1 MPDLWAEKRE
11 KAAAAVEPLA
21 ARMRPRSLDEFAGQ
35 RHILGPGKLLRRM
48 LEAGTLTS
56 LIFHGPPGTGKTT
69 LARLIADH
77 VDAGFY
83 QANAAMIGVKQI
95 RELID
100 AAQHRLTDSGRRT
113 ILFLDEIHRF
123 NKAQQDVLLGDV
135 ERGILILIGATTE
148 NPYFTVNSA
157 LVSRSTLF
165 RFEPLGEEDII
176 ELVRRAAADP
186 QRGYGSLKIELHDD
200 AVRHWARK
208 SDGDARRA
216 LSALEVAVL
225 STTPKEEKSA
235 KPQAAGERIV
245 IDLDVA
251 AESIQAKAI
260 VYDGTGDQHYDAI
273 SAFIKSVRG
282 SDPDAAIYWLAM
294 MLEAGEDPRFIAR
307 RLAIL
312 ASEDIGNADP
322 RALEL
327 AAAAYTV
334 VERIGMPEAQLTLAQ
349 CTTYLACSPKSNAS
363 AKAIWAAAKDVQEG
377 RTLEIPGHLRSP
389 QAPALADGSKPGSG
403 YAYSHDAEGALGEQT
418 YLPEQRV
425 YYEPTDRG
433 VEQRLGEYL
442 SAARAKRRKGVLG
455 EDA

>member
-1 MPDLWAEKRE
+1 MAQ
-11 KAAAAVEPLA
+11 AAVQPLA
-21 ARMRPRSLDEFAGQ
+21 ARMRPRVLSEFVGQ
-35 RHILGPGKLLRRM
+35 SHILGPGKLLRRM

-69 LARLIADH
+69 LAKLIADH
-77 VDAGFY
+77 VEASFH

-95 RELID
+95 RELIE
-100 AAQHRLTDSGRRT
+100 AAGHRLADSGTRT

-135 ERGILILIGATTE
+135 ERGLLVLIGATTE

-165 RFEPLGEEDII
+165 RFEPLGEDDIVT
-176 ELVRRAAADP
+176 LVKRAAADAE
-186 QRGYGSLKIELHDD
+186 RGYGRLGIDLHDD
-200 AVRHWARK
+200 AARHWARR

-225 STTPKEEKSA
+225 STE
-235 KPQAAGERIV
+235 AGPDERLV
-245 IDLDVA
+245 IDLDIA

-282 SDPDAAIYWLAM
+282 SDPDAAVYWLAM

-322 RALEL
+322 RALEI
-327 AAAAYTV
+327 AAATYTI
-334 VERIGMPEAQLTLAQ
+334 VERIGLPEAQLTLAQ

-363 AKAIWAAAKDVQEG
+363 AKAIWAASKDVKEG
-377 RTLEIPGHLRSP
+377 RTLEVPGHLRAS

-403 YAYSHDAEGALGEQT
+403 YAYSHDSEGGISDQA
-418 YLPEQRV
+418 YLPESRI
-425 YYEPTDRG
+425 YYEPTERG
-433 VEQRLGEYL
+433 VERRLREYL
-442 SAARAKRRKGVLG
+442 SQAREKRRKEGLG
-455 EDA
+455 DSQ